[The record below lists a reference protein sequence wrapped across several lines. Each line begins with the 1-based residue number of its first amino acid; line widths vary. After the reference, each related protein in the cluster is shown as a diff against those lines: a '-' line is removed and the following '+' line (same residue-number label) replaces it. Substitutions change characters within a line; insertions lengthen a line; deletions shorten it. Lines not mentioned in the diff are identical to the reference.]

1 MTPRRMMVC
10 STKIATSMTKLH
22 KSDIFVGGLKAIV
35 KLQEVKIIA
44 TMTLSLRLNF
54 LYIRSM
60 VLMMLK
66 HTLIGR

>member
-1 MTPRRMMVC
+1 
-10 STKIATSMTKLH
+10 
-22 KSDIFVGGLKAIV
+22 LKAIV